1 MGIKELLAWAKRGG
15 SPPARG
21 RGTVW
26 MVRDTALGIPPKPLS
41 NSHPAIVVSES
52 PLLVIPGSD
61 SHRYDHDAVTET
73 FDKKDLNPAAGGIGF
88 ASPTTFNVCHEVA
101 VADTTAFRTFV
112 GELETASF
120 DRVLTARKHCW

>member
-1 MGIKELLAWAKRGG
+1 MGIKELIAWAQRGG

-26 MVRDTALGIPPKPLS
+26 KVLDIALGVPPKADS
-41 NSHPAIVVSES
+41 NSHPVIVVSES

-73 FDKKDLNPAAGGIGF
+73 FDNKDLNRAAGGIGF
-88 ASPTTFNVCHEVA
+88 ASPTTFNVCNEVP
-101 VADTTAFRTFV
+101 VVDVTAFRTFM
-112 GELETASF
+112 GELEPASF